1 MTLLALVYFACHYAR
16 AQDYP
21 RSEARASSVGADAV
35 DGADGVM
42 QSFWAVILIVR
53 VPNRPSRPNTIS
65 IPSVPALRAE
75 PHRRVVGVPPSVGAE
90 FDAAPKLIRQI
101 EVDQAVV
108 LGEAERDL
116 ALRTIELGL
125 RLERIEGCVDRGRAR
140 RIPGALVA
148 LLAQPGLKAL
158 AAQRPGFPVA
168 VDDEIGKAG
177 AVACVKEPGGRCD
190 IEEDVRA
197 AHGARPSSARPMATG
212 SGRDSV
218 VP

>member
-1 MTLLALVYFACHYAR
+1 
-16 AQDYP
+16 
-21 RSEARASSVGADAV
+21 
-35 DGADGVM
+35 M

-75 PHRRVVGVPPSVGAE
+75 PHRRVVGDPPSVGAE

-125 RLERIEGCVDRGRAR
+125 RLERIEGCVERGRAR
-140 RIPGALVA
+140 RIPGALVVV
-148 LLAQPGLKAL
+148 LKAL
-158 AAQRPGFPVA
+158 AAQRPGFPLA
-168 VDDEIGKAG
+168 IDDEIGKAG
-177 AVACVKEPGGRCD
+177 AVAAVTEPS
-190 IEEDVRA
+190 A
-197 AHGARPSSARPMATG
+197 PSP
-212 SGRDSV
+212 
-218 VP
+218 P